1 MISVK
6 IILPKVLRVVLDDG
20 TILPDDNQHENRGLF
35 LNENLQLYSCPE
47 YIVLHYHGI
56 STLAIRFDE
65 LS

>member
-6 IILPKVLRVVLDDG
+6 IILPKVFRVVLDDG
-20 TILPDDNQHENRGLF
+20 TILPDNNQDENRGLF
-35 LNENLQLYSCPE
+35 LKENLQLCSCPE

-56 STLAIRFDE
+56 STPALRFDE

>member
-6 IILPKVLRVVLDDG
+6 IILPKVFRIVLDDG
-20 TILPDDNQHENRGLF
+20 AILPDDNRHENRGLV
-35 LNENLQLYSCPE
+35 LKENLQFYSCPE

-56 STLAIRFDE
+56 STPALRFDQ